1 MVKCVIK
8 LTPWLLDEDHIEN
21 ALCTDRSAGLYEHP
35 DRTRDDIDAEQRLID
50 ADIKHA
56 KYATACARFALLHP
70 MLPERVTC
78 RC

>member
-21 ALCTDRSAGLYEHP
+21 ALRIDRFAGLY
-35 DRTRDDIDAEQRLID
+35 DARTRDDTDAEQRLTD

-56 KYATACARFALLHP
+56 KSGTACARFALLHP

-78 RC
+78 

>member
-1 MVKCVIK
+1 VKCVIK

-21 ALCTDRSAGLYEHP
+21 ALRIDRFAGSYEHP
-35 DRTRDDIDAEQRLID
+35 DRTRDDIDAKQRLID

-56 KYATACARFALLHP
+56 SPSSYDPGLALLHP
-70 MLPERVTC
+70 MLPERVAC